1 MDVKKLRLSSWE
13 MLILRLSRHFRIPVR
28 FCRRLLRHGLV
39 LEQTTQLIPDGMPV
53 GTGFVRLSHKG
64 EDYIQN
70 AKTDS
75 HRYWLPVV
83 ISLISLLVSILSL
96 IVSISP

>member
-1 MDVKKLRLSSWE
+1 MDFKKLRLSFWE

-28 FCRRLLRHGLV
+28 FCHRLLRHGLV
-39 LEQTTQLIPDGMPV
+39 SEQTTQLCPGGMPV
-53 GTGFVRLSHKG
+53 GTGYVRLSHKG
-64 EDYIQN
+64 EDYIHYN
-70 AKTDS
+70 RSDS
-75 HRYWLPVV
+75 IRYWAPVA

>member
-1 MDVKKLRLSSWE
+1 MDIKNLRLSSWE
-13 MLILRLSRHFRIPVR
+13 MCILRLSRHFKIPVR

-39 LEQTTQLIPDGMPV
+39 EERRIQHSPAGMPV
-53 GTGFVRLSHKG
+53 GTGYARISRKG
-64 EDYIQN
+64 EDYIPYS
-70 AKTDS
+70 KTDS
-75 HRYWLPVV
+75 QRYWIPVI